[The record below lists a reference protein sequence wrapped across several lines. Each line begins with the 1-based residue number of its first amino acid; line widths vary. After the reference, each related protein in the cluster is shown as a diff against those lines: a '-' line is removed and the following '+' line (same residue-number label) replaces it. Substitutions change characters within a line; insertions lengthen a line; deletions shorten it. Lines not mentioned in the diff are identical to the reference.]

1 MSETIEDIYK
11 DTTIRK
17 AEKLRSSVHAV
28 QRDAEDETVWWCK
41 GSTGSKYRVQ
51 VLQITSEEELER
63 RVQIEQERD
72 AHSGVA
78 VRSSEFIRAGF
89 EQVPLMSCTCPNG
102 MNRGGRPQCY
112 HTAAVLLILRDGT
125 QDQHPV
131 MENTDPINED
141 FLEGVDVDSLR
152 AQGFTDTEIEFLR
165 S

>member
-1 MSETIEDIYK
+1 METIEDIYK

-51 VLQITSEEELER
+51 VLQILDEEELQR
-63 RVQIEQERD
+63 RAEIEQ
-72 AHSGVA
+72 
-78 VRSSEFIRAGF
+78 VREAQTSFSTRTIDQIKEDFTR
-89 EQVPLMSCTCPNG
+89 VPLMSCTCPNG

-112 HTAAVLLILRDGT
+112 HTAAVLLILREGT

-141 FLEGVDVDSLR
+141 FLEGVDVDSLK